1 MTETATQNLPGRLV
15 LVVGPSGAGKDML
28 IDGARQALRD
38 DPQFVFPRR
47 EITRPPGGAGEDYI
61 SVSEATFNARRESG
75 TYAFAWHAHGLN
87 YGIGRAI
94 EAALGDGKT
103 VIVNVSRSL
112 LPMLRQRYPRHQIVA
127 LTVPRAILRD
137 RLRARGRESD
147 AEIEERLNR
156 AAAFTVE
163 GKDVIKLTNDS
174 AKLTLIVKFIE
185 ILRST

>member
-1 MTETATQNLPGRLV
+1 MTNAEERVSSGKLV
-15 LVVGPSGAGKDML
+15 LIVGPSGAGKDML
-28 IDGARQALRD
+28 IDGARQALKT

-61 SVSEATFNARRESG
+61 AVSDAVFHDRCQAG
-75 TYAFAWHAHGLN
+75 AYAFTWQAHGLS
-87 YGIGRAI
+87 YGIGRDI
-94 EAALGDGKT
+94 EEALSAGKT

-112 LPMLRQRYPRHQIVA
+112 LPMLRRRYPDHLIIA
-127 LTVPRAILRD
+127 LSVPREILCE

-147 AEIEERLNR
+147 VEIKERLDR